1 MGFSRQ
7 EYWSGVPFPY
17 PGDHPNPGTEPR
29 SPELQAD
36 SLPTELQG
44 KSLTTIVCSYLML
57 ATLLLLPIQDVRY
70 YPSFSTF
77 NIQIHQQVHNTFWIW
92 LNCLS
97 VSSQVQATILSH
109 QDSNNRLLKN
119 LLCLT
124 RRTEWLLNQSQIL
137 IFWQMNMSLTCLV
150 FFKCMKTKGKPK
162 YSTYRISL
170 ISTPLKGRGW

>member
-1 MGFSRQ
+1 MSGPEVGKCMCVRVRVHAQSCLTLYNPVNCSSQAPVSMGFSRQ

-77 NIQIHQQVHNTFWIW
+77 NIQIHQQVHNTF
-92 LNCLS
+92 
-97 VSSQVQATILSH
+97 
-109 QDSNNRLLKN
+109 
-119 LLCLT
+119 
-124 RRTEWLLNQSQIL
+124 
-137 IFWQMNMSLTCLV
+137 
-150 FFKCMKTKGKPK
+150 
-162 YSTYRISL
+162 
-170 ISTPLKGRGW
+170 